1 MKKILGIMALG
12 LLLSGIAYAKNNI
25 TKADFQNR
33 IIKNGKTGF
42 VLRYHKEKSPSK
54 FEIILPKN
62 SPSIISD
69 YYSKYGV
76 LGGSRSK
83 PTKHGGIDFY
93 IKVGSPILAA
103 GNGKI
108 LVKEGDTVKRGQVV
122 AEAGNQVKTNYGGG
136 MEHLHFHISKK
147 KVKAH

>member
-1 MKKILGIMALG
+1 MALG

-42 VLRYHKEKSPSK
+42 VLRYHKKKSPNK
-54 FEIILPKN
+54 FQIILPKN
-62 SPSIISD
+62 SPPIISD

-83 PTKHGGIDFY
+83 PTKHGGIDLY
-93 IKVGSPILAA
+93 IKVGSPILAV
-103 GNGKI
+103 GNGII
-108 LVKEGDTVKRGQVV
+108 LVKREIQLKESRQLPKLELKLKQIVVEEQNICIFICQKKR
-122 AEAGNQVKTNYGGG
+122 
-136 MEHLHFHISKK
+136 
-147 KVKAH
+147 